1 MKENEKV
8 IYPLFSK
15 VLSKAEVRFNDSN
28 WKAIKKAVKDETYK
42 NVSQATSMTENCHVL
57 DNPNLKFLHK
67 RLTFEIKAHC
77 NMFLQHKDKFKIT
90 TSWFTKTKKD
100 GYSDFHNHS
109 NSMFSGVF
117 YIQSNEETDK
127 IAFSDFKTS
136 TWLLE
141 FKEQNI
147 YNSQKLLIP
156 TYPGLLL
163 IFPADVF
170 HRIEPNVQSGERI
183 SMAFNVV
190 PTGTI
195 GYNDSSLT
203 LKCK

>member
-1 MKENEKV
+1 MQQNERI

-15 VLSKAEVRFNDSN
+15 VLSKAEVRFNDSQ
-28 WKAIKKAVKDETYK
+28 WDIIKKAAKGEPYK
-42 NVSQATSMTENCHVL
+42 NVSQASSMTENCHVL
-57 DNPNLKFLHK
+57 DNPDLKFLHK
-67 RLTFEIKAHC
+67 KLESEIKTHC
-77 NMFLQHKDKFKIT
+77 NLFLQYKDKFKIT
-90 TSWFTKTKKD
+90 TSWFTRTKKD

-109 NSMFSGVF
+109 NAMFSGVF
-117 YIQSNEETDK
+117 YIQSNKETDK

-147 YNSQKLLIP
+147 YNSQKLLVS

-163 IFPADVF
+163 MFPSHVF
-170 HRIEPNVQSGERI
+170 HRIEPNSQSKERI
-183 SMAFNVV
+183 SMAFNIV

>member
-1 MKENEKV
+1 MKVNEKV

-15 VLSKAEVRFNDSN
+15 VVSTADLHLNSSDWDK
-28 WKAIKKAVKDETYK
+28 IKKIVENEKYK
-42 NVSQATSMTENCHVL
+42 NVSQASSMTENCHVL
-57 DNPNLKFLHK
+57 DNPDLKFLEK
-67 RLTFEIKAHC
+67 RLNIEVKAYC
-77 NMFLQHKDKFKIT
+77 NMFLKYKDKFKIT
-90 TSWFTKTKKD
+90 TSWFTNTKKG

-109 NSMFSGVF
+109 NAMFSAVF
-117 YIQSNEETDK
+117 YIQSNKETDR
-127 IAFSDFKTS
+127 IAFSNFKTS

-141 FKEQNI
+141 FTEQNI

-156 TYPGLLL
+156 TYAGLLL
-163 IFPADVF
+163 LFPAEVF
-170 HRIEPNVQSGERI
+170 HRIEPNVQSEERI

-190 PTGTI
+190 PTGSI